1 VLQEDLEVLEGVSV
15 VMVVKL
21 VLAGVLVVLTN
32 DQKVL

>member
-1 VLQEDLEVLEGVSV
+1 VLQDDLEVLERVSV
-15 VMVVKL
+15 VMVVQL